1 VKMSKGPTTG
11 KEVTRIPQK
20 NDRMPVAP
28 GSGDR
33 GPLQFD
39 SRHAKRA
46 SDVVGVASP
55 NVVTVPPTTTIMSA
69 IKTMTF
75 YGFSRLPVADPGTKR
90 LIGFVTSVD
99 VVDFLGGGL
108 RHNLLR
114 EKYGGNIFTAINAD
128 ITEIMSTNLTYASDK
143 ASLNDVL
150 KLMYE
155 KNVGG
160 LPIVDEDIRIKA
172 IITEEDFVR
181 FCRGLDTGLCVEAFM
196 SPHVVTAPAQTTI
209 EKMTR
214 MIIQKGFRRMPVVQ
228 DGVLMGM
235 VTASDIMK
243 YLGSGDAFE
252 KVVTGDIGE
261 VMNQPIKIL
270 IKRGLLATEK
280 KADLGQA
287 ARKMMDNE
295 IGSLPVMDKGS
306 LVGIL
311 TERDYVRALAENRGI
326 LA

>member
-1 VKMSKGPTTG
+1 MSNGPTTG
-11 KEVTRIPQK
+11 KEMTRIPQK
-20 NDRMPVAP
+20 NDRMPRAP

-39 SRHAKRA
+39 SRHAKHI
-46 SDVVGVASP
+46 SELVGAASP
-55 NVVTVPPTTTIMSA
+55 DVVTVPPTTTIMGA

-75 YGFSRLPVADPGTKR
+75 YGFSRLPIADAGTKR

-99 VVDFLGGGL
+99 IVDFLGGGL
-108 RHNLLR
+108 RHNLLQ
-114 EKYGGNIFTAINAD
+114 EKYRGNIFTAINAD
-128 ITEIMSTNLTYASDK
+128 IREIMSDKLTYASDS

-150 KLMYE
+150 NLMYE

-160 LPIVDEDIRIKA
+160 LPIVDEDTRIKA

-181 FCRGLDTGLCVEAFM
+181 FCRGLDTGLSVESFM
-196 SPHVVTAPAQTTI
+196 SPNVVTAPAQTTI

-243 YLGSGDAFE
+243 YLGSGAAFE

-261 VMNQPIKIL
+261 VMNQPIKSL
-270 IKRGLLATEK
+270 IKRSLLTAEK
-280 KADLGQA
+280 KVDLGQA
-287 ARKMMDNE
+287 ARKMLDSD

-311 TERDYVRALAENRGI
+311 TERDYVKALAENRGI
-326 LA
+326 LP

>member
-1 VKMSKGPTTG
+1 MSNGPTTG
-11 KEVTRIPQK
+11 KEITRIPQK
-20 NDRMPVAP
+20 NDRMPRAP
-28 GSGDR
+28 GSGER

-39 SRHAKRA
+39 SRHAKHI
-46 SDVVGVASP
+46 SELVGAASP
-55 NVVTVPPTTTIMSA
+55 DVVTVPPTTTIMGA

-75 YGFSRLPVADPGTKR
+75 YGFSRLPIADAGTKR

-108 RHNLLR
+108 RHNLLQ

-128 ITEIMSTNLTYASDK
+128 IREIMSDKLTYASDND
-143 ASLNDVL
+143 SLNDVL
-150 KLMYE
+150 NLMLE

-160 LPIVDEDIRIKA
+160 LPIVDEDTRIKA

-181 FCRGLDTGLCVEAFM
+181 FCRGLETGLAVESFM
-196 SPHVVTAPAQTTI
+196 SPNVVTAPAQTTI

-243 YLGSGDAFE
+243 YLGSGEAFE

-261 VMNQPIKIL
+261 VMSQPIKSL
-270 IKRGLLATEK
+270 IKRSLLTTEK

-287 ARKMMDNE
+287 ARKMLDSD

-326 LA
+326 LL

>member
-1 VKMSKGPTTG
+1 MSKGPTTG

-20 NDRMPVAP
+20 NDRMPRAP

-39 SRHAKRA
+39 SRHAKST

-55 NVVTVPPTTTIMSA
+55 DVVTVPPTTTIMGA

-75 YGFSRLPVADPGTKR
+75 YGFSRLPIADAGTKR

-99 VVDFLGGGL
+99 IVDFLGGGL
-108 RHNLLR
+108 RHNLLS

-128 ITEIMSTNLTYASDK
+128 IREIMSTKLTYADDNTT
-143 ASLNDVL
+143 LNDVL

-160 LPIVDEDIRIKA
+160 LPIVDDETRIKA

-181 FCRGLDTGLCVEAFM
+181 FCSGLDTGLAVESFM
-196 SPHVVTAPAQTTI
+196 SPNVVTAPAQTTI

-243 YLGSGDAFE
+243 YLGSGEAFE

-261 VMNQPIKIL
+261 VMNQPIKNL
-270 IKRGLLATEK
+270 IKRNLMATEK
-280 KADLGQA
+280 KTDMGSA
-287 ARKMMDNE
+287 ARKMTDND

-326 LA
+326 LS

>member
-1 VKMSKGPTTG
+1 MSKGPTTG

-55 NVVTVPPTTTIMSA
+55 DVVTVPPTTTIMSA

-261 VMNQPIKIL
+261 VMNQPIKSL
-270 IKRGLLATEK
+270 IKRSLLVTEK

-295 IGSLPVMDKGS
+295 IGALPVMDKGS
-306 LVGIL
+306 LAGIL

>member
-1 VKMSKGPTTG
+1 MRGPTSG
-11 KEVTRIPQK
+11 KDVTRIPQRD
-20 NDRMPVAP
+20 DRMPISP

-39 SRHAKRA
+39 SRPAKRLGEVL
-46 SDVVGVASP
+46 SVASP
-55 NVVTVPPTTTIMSA
+55 SVVTAPPTTTIMGA
-69 IKTMTF
+69 IKTMIY
-75 YGFSRLPVADPGTKR
+75 YGFSRLPIADAGTGR

-114 EKYGGNIFTAINAD
+114 EKYKGNIFTAINAD
-128 ITEIMSTNLTYASDK
+128 IREIMSTRLTYASDK
-143 ASLNDVL
+143 FSLNDAL

-160 LPIVDEDIRIKA
+160 LPIVDEETRIKA

-181 FCRGLDTGLCVEAFM
+181 FTAGIDTGMNVESFM
-196 SPHVVTAPAQTTI
+196 SANVVTAPAQTTI

-243 YLGSGDAFE
+243 YMGSGEAFE
-252 KVVTGDIGE
+252 KVVTGDIAE
-261 VMNQPIKIL
+261 VMNLPIKSL
-270 IKRGLLATEK
+270 IKRNLVATEM
-280 KADLGQA
+280 AEDLGIA
-287 ARKMMDNE
+287 ARKMVEND
-295 IGSLPVMDKGS
+295 IGSLPVMDKGA

-326 LA
+326 LS

>member
-1 VKMSKGPTTG
+1 M
-11 KEVTRIPQK
+11 
-20 NDRMPVAP
+20 
-28 GSGDR
+28 
-33 GPLQFD
+33 
-39 SRHAKRA
+39 
-46 SDVVGVASP
+46 GVASP
-55 NVVTVPPTTTIMSA
+55 DVVTVPPTTTIMGA

-75 YGFSRLPVADPGTKR
+75 YGFSRLPIADPGTKR

-128 ITEIMSTNLTYASDK
+128 ITEIMSTDLAYASDK

-181 FCRGLDTGLCVEAFM
+181 FCRGLDTGLAVEAFM
-196 SPHVVTAPAQTTI
+196 SPDVVTAPAQTTI

-214 MIIQKGFRRMPVVQ
+214 MIIQKGFRRMPVVRE
-228 DGVLMGM
+228 GVLIGM
-235 VTASDIMK
+235 VTASDIMG

-252 KVVTGDIGE
+252 KVVTGDIGD

-270 IKRGLLATEK
+270 IKRSLLATEK

-287 ARKMMDNE
+287 ARKMMDND
-295 IGSLPVMDKGS
+295 IGALPVMDKGS
-306 LVGIL
+306 LAGIL

>member
-1 VKMSKGPTTG
+1 MSKGPTTG

-55 NVVTVPPTTTIMSA
+55 DVVTVPPTTTIMGA

-75 YGFSRLPVADPGTKR
+75 YGFSRLPIADPGTKR

-181 FCRGLDTGLCVEAFM
+181 FCRGLDTGLTVEAFM
-196 SPHVVTAPAQTTI
+196 SPNVVTAPAQTTI

-243 YLGSGDAFE
+243 YLGSGDAFD

-261 VMNQPIKIL
+261 VMNQPIKSL
-270 IKRGLLATEK
+270 IKRSLLATEK

-295 IGSLPVMDKGS
+295 IGALPVMDKGS
-306 LVGIL
+306 LAGIL

>member
-1 VKMSKGPTTG
+1 MSKGPTTG
-11 KEVTRIPQK
+11 KDVTRLPQK
-20 NDRMPVAP
+20 NDRIPVAP

-39 SRHAKRA
+39 SRHAKRE
-46 SDVVGVASP
+46 SDVVGVASSD
-55 NVVTVPPTTTIMSA
+55 VVTIPPTTTIMSA

-75 YGFSRLPVADPGTKR
+75 YGFSRLPIADPGTKR

-114 EKYGGNIFTAINAD
+114 EKYGGNIFAAINAD
-128 ITEIMSTNLTYASDK
+128 ITEIMSTNLSYASDK

-160 LPIVDEDIRIKA
+160 LPIVDDDTRIKA

-181 FCRGLDTGLCVEAFM
+181 FCRGLDTGLTVEAFM
-196 SPHVVTAPAQTTI
+196 SPNVVTAPVQTTI

-228 DGVLMGM
+228 EGVLMGM

-252 KVVTGDIGE
+252 RVVTGDIRE

-270 IKRGLLATEK
+270 IKRSLLVTEK

-287 ARKMMDNE
+287 SRKMMDNE

-306 LVGIL
+306 LAGIL
-311 TERDYVRALAENRGI
+311 TERDYVRALVENRGI
-326 LA
+326 LL

>member
-1 VKMSKGPTTG
+1 MSKGPTTG

-55 NVVTVPPTTTIMSA
+55 DVVTVPPTTTIMSA

-114 EKYGGNIFTAINAD
+114 EKYAGNIFTAINAD
-128 ITEIMSTNLTYASDK
+128 ITEIMSTRLTYASDK

-181 FCRGLDTGLCVEAFM
+181 FCRGLETGLCVEAFM
-196 SPHVVTAPAQTTI
+196 NPHVVTAPAQTTI

-261 VMNQPIKIL
+261 VMNQPIKSL
-270 IKRGLLATEK
+270 IKRGLLVTEK

-287 ARKMMDNE
+287 ARKMMDNG

>member
-1 VKMSKGPTTG
+1 MSNGPTTG
-11 KEVTRIPQK
+11 KEITRIPQK
-20 NDRMPVAP
+20 NDRMPRAP

-39 SRHAKRA
+39 SRHAKHI
-46 SDVVGVASP
+46 SELVGAASP
-55 NVVTVPPTTTIMSA
+55 DVVTVPPTTTIMGA
-69 IKTMTF
+69 IKTMSF
-75 YGFSRLPVADPGTKR
+75 YGFSRLPIADAGTKR
-90 LIGFVTSVD
+90 LMGFVTSVD
-99 VVDFLGGGL
+99 IVDFLGGGL
-108 RHNLLR
+108 RHNLLQ

-128 ITEIMSTNLTYASDK
+128 IREIMSDKLTYASDS

-150 KLMYE
+150 NLMYE

-160 LPIVDEDIRIKA
+160 LPIVDEDTRIKA

-181 FCRGLDTGLCVEAFM
+181 FCRGLDTGLAVESFM
-196 SPHVVTAPAQTTI
+196 SPNVVTAPAQTTI

-243 YLGSGDAFE
+243 YLGSGAAFE

-261 VMNQPIKIL
+261 VMNQPVKSL
-270 IKRGLLATEK
+270 IKRSLLTTEK
-280 KADLGQA
+280 KVDLGHA
-287 ARKMMDNE
+287 ARKMLDSD

-311 TERDYVRALAENRGI
+311 TERDYVRALAENRG
-326 LA
+326 LLP

>member
-1 VKMSKGPTTG
+1 MSKGPTTG

-20 NDRMPVAP
+20 NDRMPIAP

-55 NVVTVPPTTTIMSA
+55 DVVTVPPTTTIMGA

-75 YGFSRLPVADPGTKR
+75 YGFSRLPIADPGTKR

-143 ASLNDVL
+143 ATLNDVL

-160 LPIVDEDIRIKA
+160 LPICDEDTRIKA
-172 IITEEDFVR
+172 IITEEDFVH
-181 FCRGLDTGLCVEAFM
+181 FCRGLDTGLTVEAFM
-196 SPHVVTAPAQTTI
+196 SPNVVTAPAQTTI

-228 DGVLMGM
+228 EGVLMGM

-243 YLGSGDAFE
+243 YLGSGEAFE

-261 VMNQPIKIL
+261 VMNQPIKSL
-270 IKRGLLATEK
+270 IKRSLLATEK

-287 ARKMMDNE
+287 ARKMMDND

>member
-1 VKMSKGPTTG
+1 MRGPTSG
-11 KEVTRIPQK
+11 KDVTRIPQR
-20 NDRMPVAP
+20 DERMPISP

-39 SRHAKRA
+39 SRHAKR
-46 SDVVGVASP
+46 SGEVLGMASP
-55 NVVTVPPTTTIMSA
+55 GVVTVPPTTTIMGA
-69 IKTMTF
+69 IKTMTY
-75 YGFSRLPVADPGTKR
+75 YGFSRLPIADAGTSR

-99 VVDFLGGGL
+99 IVDFLGGGL

-114 EKYGGNIFTAINAD
+114 EKYKGNIFTAINAD
-128 ITEIMSTNLTYASDK
+128 IREIMSTRLTYASDK
-143 ASLNDVL
+143 FSLNDAL

-160 LPIVDEDIRIKA
+160 LPIVDEDLRIKA

-181 FCRGLDTGLCVEAFM
+181 FTSGLETDLMVESFM
-196 SPHVVTAPAQTTI
+196 SPNVVTAPAQTTI

-243 YLGSGDAFE
+243 YMGSGEAFE

-261 VMNQPIKIL
+261 IMNLPIKSL
-270 IKRGLLATEK
+270 IKRNLIATEK
-280 KADLGQA
+280 KADLGEA
-287 ARKMMDNE
+287 ARKMMEND

-306 LVGIL
+306 LAGIL
-311 TERDYVRALAENRGI
+311 TERDYVRALAENRGV
-326 LA
+326 LS

>member
-1 VKMSKGPTTG
+1 MSKGPTTG

-20 NDRMPVAP
+20 NDRMPIAP

-55 NVVTVPPTTTIMSA
+55 DVVTVPPTTTIMGA

-75 YGFSRLPVADPGTKR
+75 YGFSRIPIADPGTKR

-160 LPIVDEDIRIKA
+160 LPIVDEDTRIKA
-172 IITEEDFVR
+172 IITEEDFVH
-181 FCRGLDTGLCVEAFM
+181 FCRGLDTGLTVEAFM
-196 SPHVVTAPAQTTI
+196 SPNVVTAPAQTTI

-228 DGVLMGM
+228 EGVLMGM

-261 VMNQPIKIL
+261 VMNQPIKSL
-270 IKRGLLATEK
+270 IKRSLLATEK

-287 ARKMMDNE
+287 ARKMMDND

>member
-1 VKMSKGPTTG
+1 MSKGPTTG

-20 NDRMPVAP
+20 NDRMPIAP

-55 NVVTVPPTTTIMSA
+55 DVVTVPPTTTIMSA

-160 LPIVDEDIRIKA
+160 LPIVDEDTRIKA

-181 FCRGLDTGLCVEAFM
+181 FCRGLDTGLTVEAFM
-196 SPHVVTAPAQTTI
+196 SPNVVTAPVQTTI

-261 VMNQPIKIL
+261 VMNQPIKSL
-270 IKRGLLATEK
+270 IKRSLLATEK

-287 ARKMMDNE
+287 ARKMMDNG
-295 IGSLPVMDKGS
+295 IGALPVMDKGS

>member
-1 VKMSKGPTTG
+1 MSQGPTTG
-11 KEVTRIPQK
+11 KEITRIPQK
-20 NDRMPVAP
+20 NDRMPRAP

-39 SRHAKRA
+39 SRHAKHI
-46 SDVVGVASP
+46 SELVGAASP
-55 NVVTVPPTTTIMSA
+55 DVVTVPPTTTIMGA

-75 YGFSRLPVADPGTKR
+75 YGFSRLPIADAGTKR
-90 LIGFVTSVD
+90 LMGFVTSVD
-99 VVDFLGGGL
+99 IVDFLGGGL
-108 RHNLLR
+108 RHNLLQ

-128 ITEIMSTNLTYASDK
+128 IRDIMSDKLTYASDS
-143 ASLNDVL
+143 ASLNEVL
-150 KLMYE
+150 DLMYE

-160 LPIVDEDIRIKA
+160 LPIVDEDNRIKA

-181 FCRGLDTGLCVEAFM
+181 FCRGLETGLAVESFM
-196 SPHVVTAPAQTTI
+196 SPNVVTAPAQTTI

-243 YLGSGDAFE
+243 YLGSGAAFE

-261 VMNQPIKIL
+261 VMNQPVKIL
-270 IKRGLLATEK
+270 IKRSLLTTEK
-280 KADLGQA
+280 KVDLGQA
-287 ARKMMDNE
+287 ARKMLDSD

-326 LA
+326 LP

>member
-1 VKMSKGPTTG
+1 MRGPTSG
-11 KEVTRIPQK
+11 KDVTRIPQRD
-20 NDRMPVAP
+20 DRMPISP

-39 SRHAKRA
+39 SRPAKRLGEVL
-46 SDVVGVASP
+46 SVASP
-55 NVVTVPPTTTIMSA
+55 SVVTAPPTTTIMGA
-69 IKTMTF
+69 IKTMIY
-75 YGFSRLPVADPGTKR
+75 YGFSRLPIADAGTGR

-99 VVDFLGGGL
+99 IVDFLGGGL
-108 RHNLLR
+108 RHNLLS
-114 EKYGGNIFTAINAD
+114 EKYKGNIFTAINAD
-128 ITEIMSTNLTYASDK
+128 IREIMSTKLIYASDK
-143 ASLNDVL
+143 LSLNDAL

-155 KNVGG
+155 QNVGG
-160 LPIVDEDIRIKA
+160 LPIVDEDTRIKA

-181 FCRGLDTGLCVEAFM
+181 FSAGIETGLNVESYM
-196 SPHVVTAPAQTTI
+196 SANVITAPAQTTI

-235 VTASDIMK
+235 VTASDIMR
-243 YLGSGDAFE
+243 YMGSGDAFE

-261 VMNQPIKIL
+261 VMNLPLKSL
-270 IKRGLLATEK
+270 IKHNLVITEK
-280 KADLGQA
+280 AADLGLA
-287 ARKMMDNE
+287 ARKMVEND

-311 TERDYVRALAENRGI
+311 TERDFVRALAENRGI
-326 LA
+326 LS

>member
-1 VKMSKGPTTG
+1 MSKGPTTG
-11 KEVTRIPQK
+11 KEITRIPQK
-20 NDRMPVAP
+20 NDRMPIAP

-55 NVVTVPPTTTIMSA
+55 DVVTVPPTTTIMGA

-75 YGFSRLPVADPGTKR
+75 YGFSRLPIADPGTKR

-160 LPIVDEDIRIKA
+160 LPIVDEDTRIKA

-261 VMNQPIKIL
+261 VMNQPIKSL
-270 IKRGLLATEK
+270 IKRSLLVTEK

>member
-1 VKMSKGPTTG
+1 MSKGPTTG

-20 NDRMPVAP
+20 NDRMPRAP

-33 GPLQFD
+33 APLQFD
-39 SRHAKRA
+39 SRQAKRLGDIL
-46 SDVVGVASP
+46 STASP
-55 NVVTVPPTTTIMSA
+55 DVVTVPPTTTIMGA

-75 YGFSRLPVADPGTKR
+75 YGFSRLPIADAGTKR

-99 VVDFLGGGL
+99 IVDFLGGGL
-108 RHNLLR
+108 RHNLLS
-114 EKYGGNIFTAINAD
+114 EKFGGNIFTAINAD
-128 ITEIMSTNLTYASDK
+128 IREIMSTKLTYADDK
-143 ASLNDVL
+143 SSLSDVL

-160 LPIVDEDIRIKA
+160 LPIVDEETRIRA

-181 FCRGLDTGLCVEAFM
+181 VCSGQETGLQVDAYM
-196 SPHVVTAPAQTTI
+196 SPNVVTAPAQTTI

-252 KVVTGDIGE
+252 KVVTGDIAE
-261 VMNQPIKIL
+261 VMNQPIKSL
-270 IKRGLLATEK
+270 IKSSLVATEK
-280 KADLGQA
+280 KTDLGA
-287 ARKMMDNE
+287 AAKKMMESD

-311 TERDYVRALAENRGI
+311 TERDYVRALAENKG
-326 LA
+326 LLT

>member
-1 VKMSKGPTTG
+1 MSNGPTTG
-11 KEVTRIPQK
+11 KEITRIPQK
-20 NDRMPVAP
+20 NDRMPRAP

-39 SRHAKRA
+39 SRHAKHISELLGA
-46 SDVVGVASP
+46 ASP
-55 NVVTVPPTTTIMSA
+55 DVVTVPPTTTIMGA

-75 YGFSRLPVADPGTKR
+75 YGFSRLPIADAGTKR
-90 LIGFVTSVD
+90 LMGFVTSVD
-99 VVDFLGGGL
+99 IVDFLGGGL
-108 RHNLLR
+108 RHNLLQ

-128 ITEIMSTNLTYASDK
+128 IREIMSDKLTYASDS

-150 KLMYE
+150 NLMYE

-160 LPIVDEDIRIKA
+160 LPIVDEDTRIKA

-181 FCRGLDTGLCVEAFM
+181 FCRGLDTGLAVESFM
-196 SPHVVTAPAQTTI
+196 SPNVVTAPAQTTI

-243 YLGSGDAFE
+243 YLGSGAAFE

-261 VMNQPIKIL
+261 VMNQPVKIL
-270 IKRGLLATEK
+270 IKRSLLTTEK
-280 KADLGQA
+280 KVDLGQA
-287 ARKMMDNE
+287 ARKMLDSD

-326 LA
+326 LP

>member
-1 VKMSKGPTTG
+1 MRGPTSG
-11 KEVTRIPQK
+11 KDVTRIPQRD
-20 NDRMPVAP
+20 DRMPISP

-39 SRHAKRA
+39 SRQARRLG
-46 SDVVGVASP
+46 DVLSVASP
-55 NVVTVPPTTTIMSA
+55 SVVTAPPTTTIMGA
-69 IKTMTF
+69 IKTMIY
-75 YGFSRLPVADPGTKR
+75 YGFSRLPIADAGTGR

-99 VVDFLGGGL
+99 IVDFLGGGL
-108 RHNLLR
+108 RHNLLS
-114 EKYGGNIFTAINAD
+114 EKYKGNIFTAINAD
-128 ITEIMSTNLTYASDK
+128 IREIMSTRLTYASDK
-143 ASLNDVL
+143 SSLNDAL

-160 LPIVDEDIRIKA
+160 LPIVDDDTRIKA

-181 FCRGLDTGLCVEAFM
+181 FTAGIETGLNVESFM
-196 SPHVVTAPAQTTI
+196 SANVVTAPAQTTI

-243 YLGSGDAFE
+243 YMGSGEAFE

-261 VMNQPIKIL
+261 VMNLPIKSL
-270 IKRGLLATEK
+270 IKRNLVSTERT
-280 KADLGQA
+280 ADLGAA
-287 ARKMMDNE
+287 ARKMVEND
-295 IGSLPVMDKGS
+295 IGSLPVMDRGS

-326 LA
+326 LT

>member
-1 VKMSKGPTTG
+1 MSKGPTTG

-20 NDRMPVAP
+20 NDRMPIAP

-55 NVVTVPPTTTIMSA
+55 DVVTVPPTTTIMGA

-75 YGFSRLPVADPGTKR
+75 YGFSRLPIADPGTKR

-160 LPIVDEDIRIKA
+160 LPIVDEDTRIKA

-181 FCRGLDTGLCVEAFM
+181 FCRGLDTGLTVEAFM
-196 SPHVVTAPAQTTI
+196 SPNVVTAPAQTTI

-243 YLGSGDAFE
+243 YLGSGDAFD

-261 VMNQPIKIL
+261 VMNQPIKSL
-270 IKRGLLATEK
+270 IKRSLLATEK

-295 IGSLPVMDKGS
+295 IGALPVMDKGS
-306 LVGIL
+306 LAGIL

>member
-1 VKMSKGPTTG
+1 MSKGPTTG

-55 NVVTVPPTTTIMSA
+55 DVVTVPPTTTIMSA

-128 ITEIMSTNLTYASDK
+128 ITEIMSTSLTYASDK

-243 YLGSGDAFE
+243 YMGSGDAFE

-261 VMNQPIKIL
+261 VMNQPIKSL
-270 IKRGLLATEK
+270 IKRSLLTTEK

-306 LVGIL
+306 LAGIL